1 MEIFIFFGFSL
12 PDLGTILEGK
22 KNPLGLSYHTS
33 NTFTSK
39 ILAKMLIVVVVLLLF
54 PEASETCQMSG
65 SVPILQVKGWSQCQ
79 KVHPKMCL

>member
-1 MEIFIFFGFSL
+1 MEILFFLASL
-12 PDLGTILEGK
+12 YQICELFWRGK

-54 PEASETCQMSG
+54 PEASETCQMSR
-65 SVPILQVKGWSQCQ
+65 SVPILQVKG
-79 KVHPKMCL
+79 